1 MGGAKAVGLTGP
13 GTGPR
18 NGARGARIKGGGGTW
33 AASAGIANGKWGVG
47 RVAQRRGMTVREGGW
62 GRAMRRKVRERA
74 SGCGIVVGPGEAAS
88 DGGGMGAEGGRR
100 LKTAAPR

>member
-1 MGGAKAVGLTGP
+1 
-13 GTGPR
+13 
-18 NGARGARIKGGGGTW
+18 
-33 AASAGIANGKWGVG
+33 
-47 RVAQRRGMTVREGGW
+47 MTVREGGW

-100 LKTAAPR
+100 LKAAAPEWGRRPPYRASQAARSASARRLVPNWYSGARRLA